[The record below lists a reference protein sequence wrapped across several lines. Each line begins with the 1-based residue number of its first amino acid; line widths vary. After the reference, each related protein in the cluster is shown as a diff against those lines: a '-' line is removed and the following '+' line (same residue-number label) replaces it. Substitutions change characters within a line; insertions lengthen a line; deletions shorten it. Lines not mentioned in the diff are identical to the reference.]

1 MITMYIKAKYS
12 NSQSFYLW
20 FILNSCLTDYIESQ
34 VLIVTKK
41 YHPQYGYILVKYKL
55 LKFKVIGTATAN
67 VRDKNYQKA
76 YQIGKQQYHW
86 TLILLI

>member
-1 MITMYIKAKYS
+1 MITMHIKAKYS

-41 YHPQYGYILVKYKL
+41 YHPQYGYILV
-55 LKFKVIGTATAN
+55 
-67 VRDKNYQKA
+67 
-76 YQIGKQQYHW
+76 
-86 TLILLI
+86 

>member
-1 MITMYIKAKYS
+1 MYITSFREEKKKIKKSLVGGEPHMITMYIKAKYS

-41 YHPQYGYILVKYKL
+41 YHPQYGYILV
-55 LKFKVIGTATAN
+55 
-67 VRDKNYQKA
+67 
-76 YQIGKQQYHW
+76 
-86 TLILLI
+86 

>member
-41 YHPQYGYILVKYKL
+41 ISPTVWLYFG
-55 LKFKVIGTATAN
+55 
-67 VRDKNYQKA
+67 
-76 YQIGKQQYHW
+76 
-86 TLILLI
+86 LI